1 MPQANQLHSPSIVDR
16 VRSVWTKFLQEL
28 DVKQFLLLFVFVF
41 VLGFFFAKVEIQIEG
56 SEGWAASLPTWRIEQ
71 HWLLTLFW
79 GGRAMTG
86 YHAWVF
92 TFIGLIFHLPV
103 FLMGQ
108 WNWKIEG
115 RIVASVMLFW
125 VIEDFL
131 WFVLNPAF
139 GLARFDPINV
149 TWHRHWWGGAPVDY
163 WFALGI
169 GLVMMANCFTE
180 KVDKPGFDE
189 PV

>member
-1 MPQANQLHSPSIVDR
+1 MKLVNKIKHVCAKKMAQIDGRQLVIL
-16 VRSVWTKFLQEL
+16 FLY
-28 DVKQFLLLFVFVF
+28 VF

-56 SEGWAASLPTWRIEQ
+56 PDGGWAANLPTWRIEQ

-92 TFIGLIFHLPV
+92 TFIGLIFHLPI
-103 FLMGQ
+103 FLIGK
-108 WNWKIEG
+108 WSWRIEA
-115 RIVASVMLFW
+115 RVVASVMLFW

-149 TWHRHWWGGAPVDY
+149 TWHRHWWGGAPIDY
-163 WFALGI
+163 WFAIAI
-169 GLVMMANCFTE
+169 GMVMLAYSFSDKTE
-180 KVDKPGFDE
+180 KPGFE
-189 PV
+189 EAV